1 MASMTSPPPGHNKD
15 GYLGAQRRQDQ
26 RREAVFVV
34 RRVAT
39 PQDFLLLSPC
49 PSVSMS
55 VYLSIRRNVR
65 YRPSVRHNYYYA
77 EHLSLLGDA
86 YGDVTL
92 LYTYGEAIFS
102 RVPDDV
108 ITESNAADVKHQNLK

>member
-1 MASMTSPPPGHNKD
+1 
-15 GYLGAQRRQDQ
+15 
-26 RREAVFVV
+26 
-34 RRVAT
+34 
-39 PQDFLLLSPC
+39 
-49 PSVSMS
+49 MS
-55 VYLSIRRNVR
+55 VYLSIRRYVR

-108 ITESNAADVKHQNLK
+108 ITESNAADVKHQNLKLLNLIQVQGLKQNTPFIQIHSRATTEIIMMYYV